1 MGVTM
6 SDLILRGGTVVDGTG
21 QPGRAADVLI
31 QDGVIAEIGSLR
43 GRRADREI
51 DAEGHVVSPGFID
64 VTPTWMP
71 KLLGIL
77 LVRVHAFMG

>member
-51 DAEGHVVSPGFID
+51 DAEGHVV
-64 VTPTWMP
+64 TPQSIRREIGLDCNIEEFFTQ
-71 KLLGIL
+71 
-77 LVRVHAFMG
+77 FT